1 MIGWLLSALFIRT
14 PVTSLTST
22 GFKIWQKFKKFY
34 KLSLDFDFL
43 QCYSKCKKK
52 GLTYGINNH

>member
-34 KLSLDFDFL
+34 KLLLTLIF
-43 QCYSKCKKK
+43 YNVTVNARKKD
-52 GLTYGINNH
+52 